1 MRFSIKNY
9 PGKIQLQIYHLKCM
23 NNTRYVNN
31 KAILSK
37 LSDLIDK
44 YPDMRF
50 NQLLWATGIIAN
62 DENGIIDKF
71 YEESEATW
79 RGMCNNTFCFPPNDN
94 S

>member
-1 MRFSIKNY
+1 
-9 PGKIQLQIYHLKCM
+9 M

-71 YEESEATW
+71 YEERRAIIHFAFHLMIIVKIIY
-79 RGMCNNTFCFPPNDN
+79 RIIY
-94 S
+94 

>member
-1 MRFSIKNY
+1 
-9 PGKIQLQIYHLKCM
+9 M

-31 KAILSK
+31 KAILNK

-71 YEESEATW
+71 YEAT
-79 RGMCNNTFCFPPNDN
+79 
-94 S
+94 

>member
-1 MRFSIKNY
+1 
-9 PGKIQLQIYHLKCM
+9 M

-71 YEESEATW
+71 YEE

>member
-1 MRFSIKNY
+1 
-9 PGKIQLQIYHLKCM
+9 M

-31 KAILSK
+31 KAILNK

-50 NQLLWATGIIAN
+50 NQLLWATGIIVN

-71 YEESEATW
+71 YEESEAT
-79 RGMCNNTFCFPPNDN
+79 
-94 S
+94 

>member
-1 MRFSIKNY
+1 MRFLIKNY
-9 PGKIQLQIYHLKCM
+9 PGKIQLQIYHFKV
-23 NNTRYVNN
+23 NTRYVNN
-31 KAILSK
+31 KAILNK

-50 NQLLWATGIIAN
+50 NQLLWATGIITN

>member
-1 MRFSIKNY
+1 
-9 PGKIQLQIYHLKCM
+9 M

-31 KAILSK
+31 KAILNK

-71 YEESEATW
+71 YEESEAA
-79 RGMCNNTFCFPPNDN
+79 CNNTFCFPPNDN

>member
-1 MRFSIKNY
+1 
-9 PGKIQLQIYHLKCM
+9 M

-71 YEESEATW
+71 YEATW
-79 RGMCNNTFCFPPNDN
+79 VQ
-94 S
+94 

>member
-1 MRFSIKNY
+1 
-9 PGKIQLQIYHLKCM
+9 M

-37 LSDLIDK
+37 LSDLID
-44 YPDMRF
+44 
-50 NQLLWATGIIAN
+50 GIIAN

-79 RGMCNNTFCFPPNDN
+79 RAIIHFAFHLMIIVKIIYRIIY
-94 S
+94 

>member
-9 PGKIQLQIYHLKCM
+9 PGKIQLQIYHF
-23 NNTRYVNN
+23 NRYVNN

-71 YEESEATW
+71 YEES
-79 RGMCNNTFCFPPNDN
+79 GVQ
-94 S
+94 

>member
-1 MRFSIKNY
+1 
-9 PGKIQLQIYHLKCM
+9 M

-31 KAILSK
+31 KAILNK

-50 NQLLWATGIIAN
+50 NQLATGIIAN

-79 RGMCNNTFCFPPNDN
+79 RVITHFAFHLMIIVKII
-94 S
+94 

>member
-1 MRFSIKNY
+1 
-9 PGKIQLQIYHLKCM
+9 M

-44 YPDMRF
+44 YPDM
-50 NQLLWATGIIAN
+50 A
-62 DENGIIDKF
+62 
-71 YEESEATW
+71 
-79 RGMCNNTFCFPPNDN
+79 CNNTFCFPPNDN

>member
-1 MRFSIKNY
+1 
-9 PGKIQLQIYHLKCM
+9 M

-50 NQLLWATGIIAN
+50 NQLLW
-62 DENGIIDKF
+62 
-71 YEESEATW
+71 ESLMMRMA
-79 RGMCNNTFCFPPNDN
+79 
-94 S
+94 

>member
-1 MRFSIKNY
+1 
-9 PGKIQLQIYHLKCM
+9 M

-50 NQLLWATGIIAN
+50 NQLLWATGIIVN

-71 YEESEATW
+71 YEATW
-79 RGMCNNTFCFPPNDN
+79 CAIIHFAFHLMIIVKIIYRIIY
-94 S
+94 

>member
-1 MRFSIKNY
+1 
-9 PGKIQLQIYHLKCM
+9 M

-31 KAILSK
+31 RAVLSK

-50 NQLLWATGIIAN
+50 NQLLWATGIIVN

-71 YEESEATW
+71 YEATW

>member
-1 MRFSIKNY
+1 
-9 PGKIQLQIYHLKCM
+9 M

-31 KAILSK
+31 RAVLSK

-50 NQLLWATGIIAN
+50 NQLLWATGIIVN

-79 RGMCNNTFCFPPNDN
+79 RGIIHFAFHLMIIVKIIYRIIY
-94 S
+94 

>member
-1 MRFSIKNY
+1 
-9 PGKIQLQIYHLKCM
+9 M

-31 KAILSK
+31 RAILSK

-71 YEESEATW
+71 YEESEAAW